1 MKRALI
7 LSALLISMCL
17 QGCWTINP
25 FKDVP
30 NVTATPQETTITD
43 PPNVDPPLTPQYS
56 YLSHLAQQY
65 EEYLYLTKDSDPKYL
80 YIINK
85 IYNQFGKINSSY
97 EPDNLVTLDVN
108 VTRDGKSL
116 MELDERV
123 AKALYAM
130 LAEMETAG
138 IVDVRVTSGYR
149 SYTKQSTLFNGY
161 LEKEM
166 SCISDEAIEYFGEA
180 YIKENYTDQELTQ
193 LTREDAERVA
203 NYYSARPG
211 ESEHHTGLCFDL
223 YSLTEKDF
231 LSEDTAA
238 YRWLEQNAHRFGFI
252 LRYRKDK
259 SDVTGYMY
267 EPWHFRYV
275 GRDAATVMYEK
286 NLTLEEFL
294 GVI

>member
-7 LSALLISMCL
+7 LSVLLISMCL

-85 IYNQFGKINSSY
+85 IYNQFGKIDSHY
-97 EPDNLVTLDVN
+97 TPDDLVTLDTN
-108 VTRDGKSL
+108 ATKEGKSV
-116 MELDERV
+116 ELDARV

-130 LAEMETAG
+130 LSEMSLEG

-149 SYTKQSTLFNGY
+149 SYTYQKSLFEY
-161 LEKEM
+161 YCTQEEQTV
-166 SCISDEAIEYFGEA
+166 SDEARAYFGA
-180 YIKENYTDQELTQ
+180 DYIKKNYTDKGISKLSS
-193 LTREDAERVA
+193 EDAEEVA
-203 NYYSARPG
+203 NFYSARPG
-211 ESEHHTGLCFDL
+211 TSEHHTGLCFDL
-223 YSLTEKDF
+223 STTEQDY

-252 LRYRKDK
+252 LRYTKNKTDI
-259 SDVTGYMY
+259 TGYMY